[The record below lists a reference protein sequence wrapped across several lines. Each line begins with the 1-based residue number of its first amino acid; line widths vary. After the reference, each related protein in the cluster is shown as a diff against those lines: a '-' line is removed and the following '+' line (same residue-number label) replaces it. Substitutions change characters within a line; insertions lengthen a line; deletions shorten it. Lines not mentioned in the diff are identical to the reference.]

1 MEKNNTEHLYDKYYG
16 PSGYRDN
23 TPEEEICVTD
33 REDEAYWLNLFLSIL
48 FRFLNCF
55 CASSNCIALVF
66 NYSSI

>member
-1 MEKNNTEHLYDKYYG
+1 MEKNNTEHLFDKDYG

-23 TPEEEICVTD
+23 TPEEEIYVTD
-33 REDEAYWLNLFLSIL
+33 REEEAYWLNL